1 MDTIPTNITIL
12 DHFKFLWDGSA
23 DDKRF
28 IVMQGGAGS
37 GKAVTKD
44 TKVVTPYGYKTIKEL
59 QVGDVVCTIDGS
71 VTKVI
76 QKWHPE
82 THKVYKITFADGRT
96 CCAGEEH
103 LWKYCIDNKVYK
115 SGKKWKIGTTEAIKQ
130 MMGDK
135 KSNVRRKNFYIPI
148 PDPVY
153 FLPKGKLKINPYLLG
168 LLLGDGCFTQKSS
181 QSFITVDEE
190 IRDYLSNLGLHYT
203 IDSKSRNT
211 PAYVFNTQKFKKDII
226 SLGLD
231 GKLSDTK
238 FIPEQYKYASIED
251 RWELLRGLM
260 DTDGTCGTDGTA
272 SFCTISKQ
280 LADDACWVVRSLGG
294 YCSVTPKKGKYYKN
308 GEVKEC
314 HTAYVLYI
322 RMKTETPLFHLKR
335 KQDRVK
341 PYNGGK
347 CELKLKIDSIEE
359 IPYTDNIYCIAV
371 EDASSLFMI
380 EDFIVTHNSKSLCQ
394 RIVYMLL
401 TYADLNIYIVRA
413 SMPILK
419 RSVYIGPDPSIYKEL
434 SIWGV
439 PATEWL
445 NKSEN
450 TIKNP
455 YNGSVI
461 TFIGLDN
468 PEKIKSI
475 NANYIWIE
483 EATELNTDK
492 FNQLNLRLR
501 RDNPIPGKINQ
512 MFISY
517 NPISYNNWVIRT
529 FHTNV
534 TPDLEPQIYRHFSN
548 FTQNKFV
555 KLENVKSWLNTAQ
568 NNEQFYQTYILG
580 IPGVPMGQI
589 YQNFS
594 YSASVNWDA
603 RVWDMK
609 PFYGIDWGFIDPMVL
624 VECRIL
630 EDTLYVR
637 CLFHETERKTA
648 DLINLMKKIGINS
661 SNEIYYDSAE
671 ADRGA
676 ELLNAGFT
684 AYKAMKNI
692 KAGISYLQGLK
703 VVFDDS
709 GDYGEVASK
718 EILAY
723 TWQKDPDD
731 QDKYLDE
738 PIETDNHVC
747 LTGDT
752 LVTTERGDIPI
763 KDIRPGI
770 KVLTRQGYKLVTD
783 WALTSKNA
791 TIRRI
796 TTENG
801 YSICCTDEHKIWEE
815 VRQKFIFANSLTK
828 YDMLCTLNKS
838 NMTERY
844 GINTPNLPTVPG
856 RVVENIVL
864 NRKEDVYD
872 ITVEGAHEFFAN
884 GILVSNCD
892 AIRYAAY
899 TKHLR
904 STDVSVGNL
913 GIDGYKEKYNK
924 MCFDPNA
931 GSGSKNVFTPY

>member
-1 MDTIPTNITIL
+1 M
-12 DHFKFLWDGSA
+12 
-23 DDKRF
+23 
-28 IVMQGGAGS
+28 
-37 GKAVTKD
+37 
-44 TKVVTPYGYKTIKEL
+44 
-59 QVGDVVCTIDGS
+59 
-71 VTKVI
+71 
-76 QKWHPE
+76 
-82 THKVYKITFADGRT
+82 
-96 CCAGEEH
+96 
-103 LWKYCIDNKVYK
+103 
-115 SGKKWKIGTTEAIKQ
+115 
-130 MMGDK
+130 
-135 KSNVRRKNFYIPI
+135 
-148 PDPVY
+148 
-153 FLPKGKLKINPYLLG
+153 
-168 LLLGDGCFTQKSS
+168 
-181 QSFITVDEE
+181 
-190 IRDYLSNLGLHYT
+190 
-203 IDSKSRNT
+203 
-211 PAYVFNTQKFKKDII
+211 
-226 SLGLD
+226 
-231 GKLSDTK
+231 
-238 FIPEQYKYASIED
+238 
-251 RWELLRGLM
+251 
-260 DTDGTCGTDGTA
+260 
-272 SFCTISKQ
+272 
-280 LADDACWVVRSLGG
+280 
-294 YCSVTPKKGKYYKN
+294 
-308 GEVKEC
+308 
-314 HTAYVLYI
+314 
-322 RMKTETPLFHLKR
+322 
-335 KQDRVK
+335 
-341 PYNGGK
+341 
-347 CELKLKIDSIEE
+347 
-359 IPYTDNIYCIAV
+359 
-371 EDASSLFMI
+371 
-380 EDFIVTHNSKSLCQ
+380 
-394 RIVYMLL
+394 
-401 TYADLNIYIVRA
+401 
-413 SMPILK
+413 
-419 RSVYIGPDPSIYKEL
+419 
-434 SIWGV
+434 
-439 PATEWL
+439 
-445 NKSEN
+445 
-450 TIKNP
+450 
-455 YNGSVI
+455 
-461 TFIGLDN
+461 
-468 PEKIKSI
+468 
-475 NANYIWIE
+475 
-483 EATELNTDK
+483 
-492 FNQLNLRLR
+492 
-501 RDNPIPGKINQ
+501 
-512 MFISY
+512 
-517 NPISYNNWVIRT
+517 
-529 FHTNV
+529 
-534 TPDLEPQIYRHFSN
+534 
-548 FTQNKFV
+548 
-555 KLENVKSWLNTAQ
+555 KSWLNTAQ

-580 IPGVPMGQI
+580 IPGVTMGQI

-594 YSASVNWDA
+594 FSASVNWDA

-630 EDTLYVR
+630 DDTLYVR

-752 LVTTERGDIPI
+752 LVTTEYGDMPI
-763 KDIRPGI
+763 RDVRPGI
-770 KVLTRQGYKLVTD
+770 KVLTRQGYKVVTD

-801 YSICCTDEHKIWEE
+801 YSICCTDGHKIWEE

-828 YDMLCTLNKS
+828 HDTLCTLNKS

-844 GINTPNLPTVPG
+844 GINTPNLPTVPS

-872 ITVEGAHEFFAN
+872 ITVEGTHEFFAN

-904 STDVSVGNL
+904 STDVSVGSL